1 MNLKLKVIEN
11 EPNKIEMMVHI
22 IYFMIALKGKRK
34 RLIRMAMN
42 TLAHFEKEYMIR
54 KTAVE
59 INTSSRQGLLSQT
72 AC

>member
-1 MNLKLKVIEN
+1 
-11 EPNKIEMMVHI
+11 
-22 IYFMIALKGKRK
+22 
-34 RLIRMAMN
+34 MAMN